1 MWKVDINLLKQLRN
15 STQAP
20 LKDCKNALIK
30 SNWDLDSAVKFLRE
44 AGALK
49 AAKKAG
55 RATDEW
61 VVKAKKEWDVVA
73 AIKLACETDFA
84 AKNEKFVETA
94 DKLLDEVF
102 NLGQEVNS
110 LEELDSEFIENN
122 LMPLVND
129 IVAVI
134 WENIRLTDVVL
145 RKGSSYLYEHP
156 GSKVVGVVLYNGTAN
171 DEIAKEIALQSVAM
185 NPEYIKV
192 EDVPADIVSSHKELI
207 AKDLEGSN
215 KPADILEKIVEW
227 RMRKIYEE
235 LVLLEQT
242 WIRDDSKKVKDLITS
257 DFELVDIIRFA
268 I

>member
-1 MWKVDINLLKQLRN
+1 MGKVDINLLKQLRN

-20 LKDCKNALIK
+20 LKDCKKALIK
-30 SNWDLDSAVKFLRE
+30 SNWDLEEAVKFLRE
-44 AGALK
+44 EWALK
-49 AAKKAG
+49 AAKKAD

-61 VVKAKKEWDVVA
+61 VVKAKKEWNVVA

-84 AKNEKFVETA
+84 AKNEKFLETA
-94 DKLLDEVF
+94 EKLLNRVFDLWKEVD
-102 NLGQEVNS
+102 S
-110 LEELDSEFIENN
+110 LDELDSDFVENN
-122 LMPLVND
+122 LTPLVND
-129 IVAVI
+129 VVAVI
-134 WENIRLTDVVL
+134 WENIKLSDVVL
-145 RKGSSYLYEHP
+145 KKGNSYLYEHP
-156 GSKVVGVVLYNGTAN
+156 GNKVVGIVLYNGKAN

-192 EDVPADIVSSHKELI
+192 EDIPADIIDSHKGLI

-215 KPADILEKIVEW
+215 KPADIIEKIVEW

-235 LVLLEQT
+235 LVLLEQF
-242 WIRDDSKKVKDLITS
+242 WIRDDSKKVKDLITD

>member
-20 LKDCKNALIK
+20 LKDCKKALIK
-30 SNWDLDSAVKFLRE
+30 SNWDLDAAVKFLRE
-44 AGALK
+44 EGALK
-49 AAKKAG
+49 AAKKAN
-55 RATDEW
+55 RTTDEW
-61 VVKAKKEWDVVA
+61 IVKAKKEWDVVA

-84 AKNEKFVETA
+84 AKNNKFVETA

-110 LEELDSEFIENN
+110 IEELDAEFIENN

-134 WENIRLTDVVL
+134 WENIKLTDVIL
-145 RKGSSYLYEHP
+145 KKGKSFLYEHP
-156 GSKVVGVVLYNGTAN
+156 GSKVIGIVLYNGDAN
-171 DEIAKEIALQSVAM
+171 DEVAKEIALQLVAM

-192 EDVPADIVSSHKELI
+192 EDVPADIVSSHKKLI

-215 KPADILEKIVEW
+215 KPADIIEKIVEW

-235 LVLLEQT
+235 LVLLEQL